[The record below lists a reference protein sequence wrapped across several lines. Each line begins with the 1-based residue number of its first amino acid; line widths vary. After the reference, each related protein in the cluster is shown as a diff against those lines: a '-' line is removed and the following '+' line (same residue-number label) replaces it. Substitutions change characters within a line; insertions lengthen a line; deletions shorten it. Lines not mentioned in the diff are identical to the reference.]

1 MPARLAARSDDQMTT
16 DEVRIEPA
24 DPADPAFARLHEA
37 LDREL
42 GELYPADSI
51 YSVEPDKLD
60 APGCCLLLGRT
71 AGGEAVACGALR
83 RLSADQAEIKRMY
96 VVPKYRGQA
105 LGRRILEGLEARAA
119 AFGYKSLRLETGE
132 RQPAAIGLYRSF
144 GYVQIPCYN
153 EYAYDPHSLCF
164 EKRLGAADAAPAP
177 GHAVTDG

>member
-1 MPARLAARSDDQMTT
+1 MST
-16 DEVRIEPA
+16 DEVRIEPGN
-24 DPADPAFARLHEA
+24 PADPAFARLHEA

-60 APGCCLLLGRT
+60 APGCCLLLGRNVE
-71 AGGEAVACGALR
+71 GEAVACGALR
-83 RLSADQAEIKRMY
+83 RLSDDQAEIKRMY

-164 EKRLGAADAAPAP
+164 EKRLEGRTAGSSRVSGRPP
-177 GHAVTDG
+177 QRG

>member
-1 MPARLAARSDDQMTT
+1 MTT
-16 DEVRIEPA
+16 DEVRIEPG
-24 DPADPAFARLHEA
+24 DPADPAFAQLHEA

-71 AGGEAVACGALR
+71 ADGEAVACGALR
-83 RLSADQAEIKRMY
+83 RLSDDQAEIKRMY

-164 EKRLGAADAAPAP
+164 EKRLEAAEAAPVP
-177 GHAVTDG
+177 ENAVTDG

>member
-1 MPARLAARSDDQMTT
+1 MTS
-16 DEVRIEPA
+16 DEVRVEPG
-24 DPADPAFARLHEA
+24 DPADPAFVRLHEA

-71 AGGEAVACGALR
+71 ADGEAVACGALR
-83 RLSADQAEIKRMY
+83 RLSAEQAEIRRMY
-96 VVPKYRGQA
+96 VEPEYRGKS
-105 LGRRILEGLEARAA
+105 LGRRILEQLEARAA

-132 RQPAAIGLYRSF
+132 MQPAAISLYRSF
-144 GYVQIPCYN
+144 GYVLIPCYN

-164 EKRLGAADAAPAP
+164 EKKLETG
-177 GHAVTDG
+177 GG

>member
-1 MPARLAARSDDQMTT
+1 MTT
-16 DEVRIEPA
+16 DEVLIEPG

-71 AGGEAVACGALR
+71 AEGEAVACGALR
-83 RLSADQAEIKRMY
+83 RLSDDQAEIKRMY
-96 VVPKYRGQA
+96 VVPKYRGRA

-164 EKRLGAADAAPAP
+164 EKRLEAADAAPAA
-177 GHAVTDG
+177 GNAVADG